1 MTFRKGVD
9 FAGGCLPL
17 HTHKGFSFL
26 FFLSGEKKISHL
38 CKSAQFK
45 QLQLSS
51 DRFFF
56 CIITHCLRFS
66 YKDIEMNMLAGEG
79 KPWVVGAGKRNQ
91 KRQKSTPCHLVAN
104 GLITLSSERSRKLH
118 RESLASKSSR
128 VDPCFVVM
136 KGDSICFAVNCMV
149 C

>member
-17 HTHKGFSFL
+17 PTQKGIFFSW
-26 FFLSGEKKISHL
+26 GKKIPHL

-45 QLQLSS
+45 QLQLSF

-66 YKDIEMNMLAGEG
+66 YKDIEMSALGREG
-79 KPWVVGAGKRNQ
+79 KSHGGRGGGGDGSP
-91 KRQKSTPCHLVAN
+91 HLA
-104 GLITLSSERSRKLH
+104 I
-118 RESLASKSSR
+118 
-128 VDPCFVVM
+128 
-136 KGDSICFAVNCMV
+136 
-149 C
+149 